1 MFYLISALTAAAGVV
16 VLIAL
21 LMRLAGLAR
30 GLARTARAGQAR
42 LADRSGLL
50 TARIAAL
57 RVELARR
64 RRPRG
69 AEAPSRPPAA

>member
-1 MFYLISALTAAAGVV
+1 MSYLISALAAAAGVV

-21 LMRLAGLAR
+21 LMRLAGHAR
-30 GLARTARAGQAR
+30 GLTRTAQAGRAR

-57 RVELARR
+57 RVEIARR
-64 RRPRG
+64 RSPHD
-69 AEAPSRPPAA
+69 AEAPSRLPAA

>member
-1 MFYLISALTAAAGVV
+1 MSYLISALAAAAAVV

-21 LMRLAGLAR
+21 LMRLAGRAR
-30 GLARTARAGQAR
+30 GLVRTARASQAR

-57 RVELARR
+57 RVEIARR
-64 RRPRG
+64 RRPRD
-69 AEAPSRPPAA
+69 AKAPSGLPAA